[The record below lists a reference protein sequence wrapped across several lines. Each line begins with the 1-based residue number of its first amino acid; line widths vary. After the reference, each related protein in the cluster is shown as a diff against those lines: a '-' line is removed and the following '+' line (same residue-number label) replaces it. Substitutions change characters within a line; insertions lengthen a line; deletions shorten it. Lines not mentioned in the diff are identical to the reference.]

1 MKIGID
7 ELSNSVE
14 KILSEY
20 TDEVK
25 KEADLIAK
33 ETATKTA
40 EELKVTSP
48 KNKGKYARGWS
59 VKAVSG
65 RMSNNYVVHN
75 KKYYRLTH
83 LLENGHV
90 IRNKSGTYGRTRA
103 IPHIEPA
110 EEKGINEF
118 KKKIVSRL
126 GGK

>member
-7 ELSNSVE
+7 ELSQSVE

-48 KNKGKYARGWS
+48 KNKGKYARSWK
-59 VKAVSG
+59 VKTISG
-65 RMSNNYVVHN
+65 RMSNQYVVYN
-75 KKYYRLTH
+75 TKPSLTH
-83 LLENGHV
+83 LLEKGHV

-118 KKKIVSRL
+118 EKKIVSRL